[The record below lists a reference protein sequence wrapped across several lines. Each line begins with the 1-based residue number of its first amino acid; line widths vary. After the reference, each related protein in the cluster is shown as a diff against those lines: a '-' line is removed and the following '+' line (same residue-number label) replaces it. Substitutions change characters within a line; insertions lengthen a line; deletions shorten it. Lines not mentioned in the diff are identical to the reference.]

1 MKKKSKI
8 VSWTI
13 VVHYSNDDKDVK
25 YITELPD
32 SISGPIDDYLTE
44 LEKEEK

>member
-1 MKKKSKI
+1 MKKI
-8 VSWTI
+8 VSWAI
-13 VVHYSNDDKDVK
+13 VINYSNGDEDKK

-44 LEKEEK
+44 IVKEDNDRV